1 MSLDPYAPPKDDA
14 SPTRDPARA
23 ADGSVRRVSEA
34 EAAAI
39 ARRLKQ
45 LNGRSIALIGPGL
58 ILQIIGGLVSDDA
71 LGPLVRVL
79 GVVLMTIG
87 LTFYAR
93 VRGRSP
99 WFGLLGILSCVG
111 AAVVSRL
118 PKNCVHCRANVGASP
133 ECVACGAPVLG

>member
-45 LNGRSIALIGPGL
+45 LNSRSIALIGPGL

-71 LGPLVRVL
+71 LGPLVRLL

-118 PKNCVHCRANVGASP
+118 PKNCVHCRASVGASP

>member
-1 MSLDPYAPPKDDA
+1 MSLDPYAPPKDDPSRA
-14 SPTRDPARA
+14 HGPVPA
-23 ADGSVRRVSEA
+23 ADGTVRRVTEA

-45 LNGRSIALIGPGL
+45 LNQRSIALIGPGL
-58 ILQIIGGLVSDDA
+58 ILQIIGALIANDV
-71 LGPLVRVL
+71 LGPSLRLV

-118 PKNCVHCRANVGASP
+118 PKNCAHCGAAVGASP
-133 ECVACGAPVLG
+133 ECRTCGAPVLG